1 MIRTVIRTSL
11 NISHARDIGNYHK
24 RAFQKLSSSQT
35 PLIHKKKDLSLIRR
49 DGSNTPLFANKQYD
63 QHHHLLFMIYSHD
76 SRSLDVT
83 ARFQVNR
90 QSF

>member
-11 NISHARDIGNYHK
+11 DIFHARYTGNCHI

-35 PLIHKKKDLSLIRR
+35 PLIHKKKDPSPIRR
-49 DGSNTPLFANKQYD
+49 DGSNTPLFGNKQYD